1 MTPDWTFGD
10 LEFVVLWSEHDED
23 ELPHPFVCTSRIPLH
38 DDYVREFARA
48 RERLRDSVPSEVR
61 EVLRMV
67 ARPEI
72 RIAVRAADARV
83 PKDPAS
89 SIRLLGI
96 VRGGQAYL
104 LRQLPGET
112 VDHSAGF
119 TIAAC
124 DPAELADAVVAALPD
139 APPGRRARL
148 VLDVLSDRLDYSCER
163 YRALESFEDTEL
175 EIARRFVA
183 AVPSRVGW
191 VEVAQ
196 GVSDFGPRGRVSR
209 LLRWRELPGDGRYVI
224 VPGPPTV
231 ARSAD
236 ARTFAALIGNEIA
249 EVAAGVADERRSLA
263 HRLR

>member
-1 MTPDWTFGD
+1 MTPDWTFDD
-10 LEFVVLWSEHDED
+10 LEFVALWSEHDED
-23 ELPHPFVCTSRIPLH
+23 ELPHPFVFTSRIPLH
-38 DDYVREFARA
+38 DDYVRALART
-48 RERLRDSVPSEVR
+48 RERLRHSVSPEVR
-61 EVLRMV
+61 DVLRMV

-72 RIAVRAADARV
+72 RIAVRAADARI

-96 VRGGQAYL
+96 LGNGQAYL

-119 TIAAC
+119 TITAC
-124 DPAELADAVVAALPD
+124 DPAGLADAVVAALPE
-139 APPGRRARL
+139 APPGRRPRL
-148 VLDVLSDRLDYSCER
+148 VLDVLSDGLDYSHER
-163 YRALESFEDTEL
+163 YRALEMYEDTEL

-183 AVPSRVGW
+183 TAPSRVGW

-196 GVSDFGPRGRVSR
+196 GVSGFGPRGRVSR
-209 LLRWRELPGDGRYVI
+209 LPRWRELPGDGRYVI

-236 ARTFAALIGNEIA
+236 ARVFADMVGAEIA
-249 EVAAGVADERRSLA
+249 EVAAAVMDERRSLA
-263 HRLR
+263 RRPS